1 MDTINIWALLT
12 PVALGLLI
20 FELLYSLIAKRGVY
34 TFQESIAN
42 MGTAIGNQTMNLLVA
57 ALVYTSFGYL
67 HAQYA
72 LFDIPNTW
80 WSFLALFLLVDFLF
94 YWFHRAGHR
103 VNILWAAHM
112 PHHSAEE
119 MNLAVGLR
127 ASITQRLFSF
137 SFFLPIPFLGFDPH
151 FMYMTIGLHLIMGY
165 WHHTEV
171 IRTLGW
177 FEKWFNTPSHHRV
190 HHGTNAQYLD
200 KNYAEF
206 LILWDKL
213 FGTFEPE
220 DEPVCYGVLDPT
232 RSWNPL
238 YINFQHWIK
247 LARMTAATP
256 FWSEKLKLWFMPP
269 SYVPRGLPADFAKN
283 FTDSPGMTREEQIRY
298 LSHMF
303 CGAKPYLVTQM
314 IAGIGFMVFVID
326 GKSPLSGWEKF
337 GFSLL
342 IWAMVVAWSGIL
354 ERRRWT
360 AALEITRLFAMAGAL
375 FYGFTKY
382 GVLSSIAPEAL
393 AAGLFGFAS
402 ISAAYTI
409 AFFRGG
415 VPAEER
421 FAMESTESHNSELNR
436 GDAVTPELGAVA

>member
-1 MDTINIWALLT
+1 MAFCMENVNIWALLT
-12 PVALGLLI
+12 PIALGLLI
-20 FELLYSLIAKRGVY
+20 FELIYSLVARRGVY
-34 TFQESIAN
+34 SFQETIAN

-57 ALVYTSFGYL
+57 ALIYQSFGWL
-67 HAQYA
+67 HANFA
-72 LFDIPNTW
+72 LFDIPNAW
-80 WSFLALFLLVDFLF
+80 WSAIVLFLLIDFLF

-103 VNILWAAHM
+103 VNLLWAAHM

-137 SFFLPIPFLGFDPH
+137 SFFLPLPFLGFDPH
-151 FMYMTIGLHLIMGY
+151 FMYMTIGVHLIMGY

-247 LARMTAATP
+247 LVRLTRATP
-256 FWSEKLKLWFMPP
+256 YWSEKIKLWFMPP
-269 SYVPRGLPADFAKN
+269 AYVPRGLAQSDTAEAA
-283 FTDSPGMTREEQIRY
+283 GMTREEQIRY
-298 LSHMF
+298 RSEMF
-303 CGAKPYLVTQM
+303 PGAKAYLIVHM
-314 IAGIGFMVFVID
+314 IAGLGFMVFVID
-326 GKSPLSGWEKF
+326 GKSPLSGLEKF

-354 ERRRWT
+354 ESRAWAAPLEIGRLT
-360 AALEITRLFAMAGAL
+360 LMVAALFFA
-375 FYGFTKY
+375 FEKY
-382 GVLSSIAPEAL
+382 GVLAPGARESVLIAVAAFAVLSSTYALRYFRRLRGEPSEAN
-393 AAGLFGFAS
+393 AR
-402 ISAAYTI
+402 AAY
-409 AFFRGG
+409 G
-415 VPAEER
+415 
-421 FAMESTESHNSELNR
+421 L
-436 GDAVTPELGAVA
+436 